1 MTTARDLVED
11 AAAEIGE
18 LANDTP
24 LSSADAERILRR
36 LNRMLSAWASERL
49 MVYALTQET
58 LALSTGVASY
68 SSTLL
73 SGGRP
78 VRLESAMIRL
88 DGADYPLDIVTDR
101 DYNAIPDKT
110 VQATPEVVYVRM
122 SYPNATFYFW
132 PVPSQAF
139 TCYVTMTRD
148 LVSSLSLSTSVA
160 LPPGY
165 EEAIVT
171 NLAVLIAPMF
181 GSQASDTTIAAARD
195 GKARLK
201 VLNYVPV
208 EMDLGMPTIG
218 RGSRH
223 TIYEG

>member
-18 LANDTP
+18 LANDTA

-58 LALSTGVASY
+58 LALSAGVASY

-78 VRLESAMIRL
+78 VRLESAMLRI

-101 DYNAIPDKT
+101 EYNAIPDKT
-110 VQATPEVVYVRM
+110 VQATPEVVYARM

-132 PVPSQAF
+132 PVPSVSM
-139 TCYVTMTRD
+139 TCYATMTRE
-148 LVSSLSLSTSVA
+148 LTATLSLSTTVA

-165 EEAIVT
+165 EEAIVS
-171 NLAVLIAPMF
+171 NLALLIAPMF
-181 GSQASDTTIAAARD
+181 GTQASDTTIASARD

-201 VLNYVPV
+201 VLNYVPL
-208 EMDLGMPTIG
+208 EMSLGLPTTG